1 MQPIII
7 NLLVEEEL
15 AEQARARDPFKVVL
29 AISIALLAVV
39 VAVGGLLSGVAL
51 RSRVEMQIA
60 AIKWQEL
67 EKQQTG
73 GVVGAYRS
81 LKQWADDLV
90 DINQSRRLCAP
101 QLALIKDL
109 VPDDVQLLRLSL
121 VTTAVA
127 RAPVAPPAEGLD
139 DVKAKIAQRPPL
151 PAQVVV
157 LQLEGR
163 LASAHPEEDLAD
175 FQHNLETNAVFSPQI
190 QSVKLRSY
198 ARISVPT
205 ERGGRV
211 IGQFVI
217 DCQYKDH
224 P

>member
-73 GVVGAYRS
+73 GKVGA
-81 LKQWADDLV
+81 
-90 DINQSRRLCAP
+90 
-101 QLALIKDL
+101 
-109 VPDDVQLLRLSL
+109 
-121 VTTAVA
+121 
-127 RAPVAPPAEGLD
+127 
-139 DVKAKIAQRPPL
+139 
-151 PAQVVV
+151 
-157 LQLEGR
+157 
-163 LASAHPEEDLAD
+163 
-175 FQHNLETNAVFSPQI
+175 
-190 QSVKLRSY
+190 
-198 ARISVPT
+198 
-205 ERGGRV
+205 
-211 IGQFVI
+211 
-217 DCQYKDH
+217 
-224 P
+224 